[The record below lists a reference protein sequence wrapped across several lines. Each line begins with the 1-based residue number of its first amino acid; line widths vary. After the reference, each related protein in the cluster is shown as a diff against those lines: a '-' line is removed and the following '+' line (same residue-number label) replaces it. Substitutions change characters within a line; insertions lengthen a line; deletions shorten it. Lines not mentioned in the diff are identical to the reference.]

1 MRVYIGSDHA
11 GFHLKEI
18 IKTFLQQNME
28 AEVVDLGTFSEESVD
43 YPDYAREVCEKI
55 IENGGSF
62 GILIC
67 GTGIGM
73 CMAAN
78 KHKGIRAV
86 DAINEHMAEMSRK
99 HNDANVLCL
108 GGRMIEPELAKQ
120 IAKTFLMT
128 QFEND
133 DRHKRRISKLEPA

>member
-1 MRVYIGSDHA
+1 MRIYIGSDHA
-11 GFHLKEI
+11 GFQLKDI
-18 IKTFLQQNME
+18 IKSFLQQNME
-28 AEVVDLGTFSEESVD
+28 AELIDLGTFSEESVD

-55 IENGGSF
+55 VENEGSY

-86 DAINEHMAEMSRK
+86 DATSEHMAEMSRK

-108 GGRMIEPELAKQ
+108 GGRMLEPELAKQ
-120 IAKTFLMT
+120 IAKTFLTT

>member
-11 GFHLKEI
+11 GFQLKDI
-18 IKTFLQQNME
+18 IKSFLQQNME
-28 AEVVDLGTFSEESVD
+28 AELIDLGTFSEESVD

-55 IENGGSF
+55 TENGGSY

-86 DAINEHMAEMSRK
+86 DATSEHMAEMSRK

-108 GGRMIEPELAKQ
+108 GGRMLEPELAKQ